1 MQALL
6 FFYKVSITF
15 FIMRIE
21 TINEKFGVMIRGLL
35 KRRWFAIGAFVL
47 ILFAGMVGMKRMVKE
62 TSFDAYFIEGDPML
76 VKTDEFKAHFGNDYF
91 VGVLTECDNI
101 FTKKNLTL
109 LRELSNELLDSV
121 SYADKITSL
130 TDIEFMV
137 GDEWGMTIEQIVPD
151 EIPDDGTPEMDE
163 IRRKAYSKPNVTRK
177 LVSKDGRMSWVV
189 LKLRAFPEDSVWH
202 KETDV
207 APDMQTGEEVDRVLN
222 NPKYASLNPK
232 GTGMPVVSYEKMEF
246 INEEMSR
253 IMMIACI
260 ICLIVMIVMT
270 KSLRGVVS
278 PFLSVIGGMFITY
291 GIAGY
296 TGMYVDSTTTLIP
309 VILGFAVSIAYNIHI
324 FSYFNGRMRIHG
336 ERRKAIEETITEIG
350 WSVCFCGLTTIVSLL
365 SFLVIPIR
373 PMKCVGMI
381 CSMTVLFVMLT
392 TLVITPVLL
401 SFGRNRKPRE
411 GFTEDSDTTWSRMMV
426 NLSNWTMN
434 HSRVIVTVFT
444 VICLVLC
451 IGLFKIVPAFDIEQ
465 TMGID
470 VPYVK
475 KVVGVGKSELGS
487 LYSYD
492 LVIDMADEDA
502 AKQPDNLRRLERLA
516 KVVEGY
522 PLTKRTTSIL
532 DILKDLNQT
541 LNEGD
546 DAFYRIPDTEEEV
559 AQMMVLYENAGGSE
573 AEYWVDYDYRR
584 LRLMVEISDFN
595 SAEVEKE
602 LNDIDLRAKEIFPG
616 ASVTAVGNLPQYNV
630 MMQYLV
636 RGQMQSFLISVLI
649 IGIILMI
656 AFQSIR
662 VGLIGL
668 IPNIMP
674 AIFVGGMMGWVGI
687 PLDMMT
693 ATIIPMMLGMAVDD
707 TIHFINHSKLEFD
720 RCGKYPL
727 SINRTFRVV
736 GVAIVTTSIITSAV
750 FGAFVPSPC
759 AMDSH
764 FGWLAIVGIVSA
776 LAADLFVTPI
786 LVKRFK
792 VFGNEKNN

>member
-1 MQALL
+1 
-6 FFYKVSITF
+6 
-15 FIMRIE
+15 MRIE

-163 IRRKAYSKPNVTRK
+163 IRRKAYSKPNVARK

-202 KETDV
+202 KETDI

-253 IMMIACI
+253 LMMIACI
-260 ICLIVMIVMT
+260 ICLVVMIVMT

-336 ERRKAIEETITEIG
+336 ERRRAIEETITEIG

-411 GFTEDSDTTWSRMMV
+411 GFTEDSDTTWTRTMVRM
-426 NLSNWTMN
+426 SDWTMHN
-434 HSRVIVTVFT
+434 SRIIVTVFT
-444 VICLVLC
+444 VICLILC
-451 IGLFKIVPAFDIEQ
+451 VGLFKIVPAFDIEQ
-465 TMGID
+465 TMGIK
-470 VPYVK
+470 VPYVE
-475 KVVGVGKSELGS
+475 KVVGVGRSEMGS

-492 LVIDMADEDA
+492 LVIDLADEDA
-502 AKQPDNLRRLERLA
+502 AKQPDNLRRLESLA

-602 LNDIDLRAKEIFPG
+602 LNDIDVCAKEIFPG

-656 AFQSIR
+656 AFQSVK

-674 AIFVGGMMGWVGI
+674 AIFVGGIMGWAGI

-750 FGAFVPSPC
+750 FGAFTTSPC
-759 AMDSH
+759 AMNFH
-764 FGWLAIVGIVSA
+764 FGLLAIVGIVSA

-792 VFGNEKNN
+792 VFGNEINN

>member
-1 MQALL
+1 
-6 FFYKVSITF
+6 
-15 FIMRIE
+15 MRIE

-35 KRRWFAIGAFVL
+35 KRRWFALGAFVL
-47 ILFAGMVGMKRMVKE
+47 ILFVGMVGMKKMVKE

-163 IRRKAYSKPNVTRK
+163 IRRKAYSKPNVARK

-253 IMMIACI
+253 LMMIACI
-260 ICLIVMIVMT
+260 ICLVVMIVMT
-270 KSLRGVVS
+270 KSLRGVIS

-411 GFTEDSDTTWSRMMV
+411 GFTEDSDTTWTRTMVRM
-426 NLSNWTMN
+426 SDWTMN
-434 HSRVIVTVFT
+434 NSRIIVTVFT

-465 TMGID
+465 TMGIK
-470 VPYVK
+470 VPYVE
-475 KVVGVGKSELGS
+475 KVVGVGRSEMGS

-492 LVIDMADEDA
+492 LVIDLADEDA
-502 AKQPDNLRRLERLA
+502 AKQPDNLRRLESLA

-546 DAFYRIPDTEEEV
+546 EAFYRIPDSEEEV
-559 AQMMVLYENAGGSE
+559 AQMMMLYENAGGSE

-602 LNDIDLRAKEIFPG
+602 LNDIDVCAKEIFPG

-636 RGQMQSFLISVLI
+636 RGQMLSFIISVLI
-649 IGIILMI
+649 IGVILMI
-656 AFQSIR
+656 AFQSVK

-668 IPNIMP
+668 IPNLMP
-674 AIFVGGMMGWVGI
+674 AVFVGGIMGWAGV

-707 TIHFINHSKLEFD
+707 TIHFINHSKLEYD

-750 FGAFVPSPC
+750 FGAFTTSPC
-759 AMDSH
+759 AMNFH
-764 FGWLAIVGIVSA
+764 FGLLAIVGIVSA

-792 VFGNEKNN
+792 VFGNEINN

>member
-1 MQALL
+1 
-6 FFYKVSITF
+6 
-15 FIMRIE
+15 MRIE

-35 KRRWFAIGAFVL
+35 KRRWFALGAFVL
-47 ILFAGMVGMKRMVKE
+47 ILFVGMVGMKKMVKE

-163 IRRKAYSKPNVTRK
+163 IRRKAYSKPNVARK

-202 KETDV
+202 KETDI

-260 ICLIVMIVMT
+260 ICLVVMIVMT
-270 KSLRGVVS
+270 KSLRGVIS

-392 TLVITPVLL
+392 TMVITPVLL

-411 GFTEDSDTTWSRMMV
+411 GFGEESDTTWTRAMVRM
-426 NLSNWTMN
+426 SDWTMN
-434 HSRVIVTVFT
+434 NSRIIVTVFT

-465 TMGID
+465 TMGIK
-470 VPYVK
+470 VPYVE
-475 KVVGVGKSELGS
+475 KVVGVGRSEMGS

-492 LVIDMADEDA
+492 LVIDLADEDA
-502 AKQPDNLRRLERLA
+502 AKQPDNLRRLESLA

-546 DAFYRIPDTEEEV
+546 EAFYRIPNSEEEV
-559 AQMMVLYENAGGSE
+559 AQMMMLYENAGGSE

-602 LNDIDLRAKEIFPG
+602 LNDIDVCAKEIFPG

-636 RGQMQSFLISVLI
+636 RGQMLSFIISVLI
-649 IGIILMI
+649 IGVILMI
-656 AFQSIR
+656 AFQSVK

-668 IPNIMP
+668 IPNLMP
-674 AIFVGGMMGWVGI
+674 AVFVGGIMGWAGV

-707 TIHFINHSKLEFD
+707 TIHFINHSKLEYD

-750 FGAFVPSPC
+750 FGAFTTSPC
-759 AMDSH
+759 AMNFH
-764 FGWLAIVGIVSA
+764 FGLLAIVGIVSA

-792 VFGNEKNN
+792 VFGNEINN

>member
-1 MQALL
+1 
-6 FFYKVSITF
+6 
-15 FIMRIE
+15 MRIE

-35 KRRWFAIGAFVL
+35 KRRWFALGAFVL
-47 ILFAGMVGMKRMVKE
+47 ILFVGMVGMKRMVKE

-163 IRRKAYSKPNVTRK
+163 IRRKAYSKPNVARK

-202 KETDV
+202 KETDI

-253 IMMIACI
+253 LMMIACI
-260 ICLIVMIVMT
+260 ICLVVMIVMT

-411 GFTEDSDTTWSRMMV
+411 GFTEDSDTTWTRAMVRM
-426 NLSNWTMN
+426 SDWTMN
-434 HSRVIVTVFT
+434 NSRIIVTVFT

-465 TMGID
+465 TMGIK
-470 VPYVK
+470 VPYVE
-475 KVVGVGKSELGS
+475 KVVGVGRSEMGS

-492 LVIDMADEDA
+492 LVIDLADEDA
-502 AKQPDNLRRLERLA
+502 AKQPDNLRRLESLA

-546 DAFYRIPDTEEEV
+546 EAFYRIPDSEEEV
-559 AQMMVLYENAGGSE
+559 AQMMMLYENAGGSE

-602 LNDIDLRAKEIFPG
+602 LNDIDVCAKEIFPG

-636 RGQMQSFLISVLI
+636 RGQMLSFIISVLI
-649 IGIILMI
+649 IGVILMI
-656 AFQSIR
+656 AFQSVK

-668 IPNIMP
+668 IPNLMP
-674 AIFVGGMMGWVGI
+674 AVFVGGIMGWAGI

-707 TIHFINHSKLEFD
+707 TIHFINHSKLEYD

-750 FGAFVPSPC
+750 FGAFTTSPC
-759 AMDSH
+759 AMNFH
-764 FGWLAIVGIVSA
+764 FGLLAIVGIVSA

-792 VFGNEKNN
+792 VFGNEINN